1 MSAIGLNIPAD
12 IVPVLGGNRICER
25 QLPRS
30 RSLEGDVDLIV
41 SGKLK
46 GEFNVAHVK
55 PIYAAFT
62 WSKSCQR
69 AASSCVWIV
78 LRVCSLSVR

>member
-1 MSAIGLNIPAD
+1 MSAIRLNIPAD
-12 IVPVLGGNRICER
+12 VSVPALAITGLAKGTPRI
-25 QLPRS
+25 
-30 RSLEGDVDLIV
+30 RSLERDVNLIV
-41 SGKLK
+41 SGKPK

-62 WSKSCQR
+62 SAKSGQR

-78 LRVCSLSVR
+78 LRVSSLSVR